1 MKHSHTVLVLFTVV
15 FLLTPSILGGFM
27 VQSSSNDKQT
37 MMNTSNYTQQQIGTS
52 PVGGSRYN
60 IQGWVYVNVKGDPY
74 TRGYQYGYLIGE
86 EIIDLMHRWSN
97 MILNHPKI
105 KPIRPHLSE
114 DQYENVAQQW
124 WQFCTNL
131 AEQMYWDEYPEEYQ
145 QEMRGI
151 AAGVTERGLTL
162 FGDPISFKDVLAS
175 NEMYEMLSKIT
186 DRKIRKS
193 IHPLLSFFALIQ
205 PTLSQYSTSTISAD
219 EFIDDFYPDFGT
231 DTGHHHCS
239 AFIATGDATKDN
251 ELIIANSMWSSIDG
265 AGMWWWSYYIAI
277 RWNIILDVIPTEGN
291 RFQMSCAPGYIWS
304 DHDFYQNENGI
315 VFLETTVPQGAWKEK
330 GIPLAVRAR
339 KAVQY
344 ANSIDDVIQFLK
356 TDNDGVMNAV
366 WLIGD
371 TKTGE
376 IARYELGL
384 YQDAIIERTADGFQW
399 SSNNPID
406 FGVRWEKMDWK
417 LFVQQVLYHIV
428 LGLDNYQYH
437 TPWYLPASRDVAFE
451 ALGKKYYGS
460 IDVETVKQIMSI
472 DPIGTY
478 SPDCKITTTS
488 LLDDNG
494 LIVHTGNP
502 GGKTLSIAY
511 FDSPDVYYDS
521 LEPIGWVR
529 LYGLPE
535 DHNKQVIYEEQ
546 QTSLN
551 AEEHWSTPL
560 ENNSN
565 DFYSYS
571 IYVDEIVYST
581 TNSGMLHAVSSTTG
595 DVLWSKE
602 IGNNPTEPVVSNHKM
617 YIGSDNGLTSID
629 LGWFTMKM
637 KPIGDV
643 ESIPVVYNDSVFIG
657 TTNHEVM
664 AIDQESGMVNWKT
677 AVDGIPYLS
686 QIEDEVLIVAAG
698 KKIYGMDCKDGTI
711 IWIQNVVGFLT
722 SNPYQ
727 IDGSVYVGSWD
738 TDLYVLDQ
746 KTGEVLWTFNTGWG
760 IESTPI
766 VTDNLVIF
774 GSHDQNVYALNKDS
788 GILSW
793 MFSCKAGI
801 HSNPLVW
808 KDSIIIG
815 SDDGCLYRL
824 DKDSGS
830 LLWCFTP
837 GDTIQ
842 TALRNYVTTPIR
854 SSVAT
859 SPDNLFIGM
868 LGQLYSIS

>member
-1 MKHSHTVLVLFTVV
+1 MNHSQSVLVLFTVV
-15 FLLTPSILGGFM
+15 FLFIPSMFGGVT

-37 MMNTSNYTQQQIGTS
+37 TMNVLDDTQQQILTS
-52 PVGGSRYN
+52 PIGGSRYN

-74 TRGYQYGYLIGE
+74 SRGYQYGYLIGE

-114 DQYENVAQQW
+114 SQYENIAQRW
-124 WQFCTNL
+124 WEFCTNL

-151 AAGVTERGLTL
+151 AAGVTETGLTL

-186 DRKIRKS
+186 DRKIRKGV
-193 IHPLLSFFALIQ
+193 HPLFSFFALIQ
-205 PTLSQYSTSTISAD
+205 PSLSLYTTSPISAD
-219 EFIDDFYPDFGT
+219 EFIEDFYPDLGT

-239 AFIATGDATKDN
+239 AFIATGDATEND

-315 VFLETTVPQGAWKEK
+315 VFLETTLPQGIWTEK
-330 GIPLAVRAR
+330 GLPLAVRAR

-344 ANSIDDVIQFLK
+344 ANSIDDVIQFLR

-384 YQDAIIERTADGFQW
+384 YKDAVIERTTDGFQW

-417 LFVQQVLYHIV
+417 LFIQQILYHIV

-437 TPWYLPASRDVAFE
+437 TPWYLPASRDIAFE
-451 ALGKKYYGS
+451 ELGNKYYGS
-460 IDVETVKQIMSI
+460 IDIETVKHIMSI

-478 SPDCKITTTS
+478 SPDCKITSTS
-488 LLDDNG
+488 LLKDNG
-494 LIVHTGNP
+494 IIVHTGNP
-502 GGKTLSIAY
+502 GGKPLSIAY
-511 FDSPDVYYDS
+511 FDSPDVYYES

-529 LYGLPE
+529 LYGLPV
-535 DHNKQVIYEEQ
+535 DHNLQLSYEDQ
-546 QTSLN
+546 QTGPN
-551 AEEHWSTPL
+551 AEIIWSEFL

-571 IYVDEIVYST
+571 ICVDDIVFST
-581 TNSGMLHAVSSTTG
+581 TSSGMLHAVSTTNG
-595 DVLWSKE
+595 DLLWSKE
-602 IGNNPTEPVVSNHKM
+602 IGNDLTEPVVSNHTL
-617 YIGSDNGLTSID
+617 YIGSDEGLTSID
-629 LGWFTMKM
+629 LGWYTLKM
-637 KPIGDV
+637 KPVGDV
-643 ESIPVVYNDSVFIG
+643 ESVPVVFNDLIFVG
-657 TTNHEVM
+657 TTNREVI
-664 AIDQESGMVNWKT
+664 AINQETGMINWK
-677 AVDGIPYLS
+677 ANVDGTPYLS
-686 QIEDEVLIVAAG
+686 QIENDVLIVCAG
-698 KKIYGMDCKDGTI
+698 KKIYSIDGNDGSI
-711 IWIQNVVGFLT
+711 IWMKNVAGLLT

-738 TDLYVLDQ
+738 TDFYALDQ
-746 KTGEVLWTFNTGWG
+746 ETGDVLWKYDTGWG

-766 VTDNLVIF
+766 LSENLVIF
-774 GSHDQNVYALNKDS
+774 GSHDQNVYALNKNS
-788 GILSW
+788 GNPSW
-793 MFSCKAGI
+793 VFRCKAGI
-801 HSNPLVW
+801 HTNPIIW

-815 SDDGCLYRL
+815 SDDGSLYRL
-824 DKDSGS
+824 NKNSGS
-830 LLWCFTP
+830 LIWCFNP

-842 TALRNYVTTPIR
+842 TASRNYVTTPIR
-854 SSVAT
+854 SSVAI
-859 SPDNLFIGM
+859 SPEQLYIGM
-868 LGQLYSIS
+868 LGQMYAIS